1 MLPVVTLKSRRAQP
15 FFNRHPWVFA
25 GAIAR
30 TKDDPIAGAEVRVHD
45 HEGRFIARG
54 LFNPQS
60 NIRVRLYSW
69 DEHEALDQT
78 FWSARLDE
86 AIALRKTLFP
96 KWTAESACRLV
107 YSEADGL
114 SGLVVERYGDWLVV
128 QFTSLA
134 LSQRQ
139 EMFVR
144 LLTEKLQPRG
154 IQLRT
159 EKGIRELEG
168 LEQTDGL
175 LSGDPPPRPMFIEEN
190 GLRFGV
196 DLTEGQK
203 TGYYLDQRDNRA
215 AAARYMAGHRVLDMF
230 CYGGGFGLAAL
241 KLGGA
246 KFVQGVDVSAS
257 AITLAEGNAEL
268 NSLADHCR
276 FEKAKAFD
284 ELERLV
290 AAEEKFDTVILD
302 PPKLARHRGGLNKAL
317 RGYHSLNRLAVDL
330 IPPGGILVTCSC
342 SGLVG
347 RPEFEGMLADVA
359 TKSNRR
365 IRILESRSA
374 AADHP
379 TSVHCFET
387 DYLKCYICRVD

>member
-1 MLPVVTLKSRRAQP
+1 MIPVVTLKRRRAQP

-25 GAIAR
+25 GAIANS
-30 TKDDPIAGAEVRVHD
+30 KNEPAAGAEVRVHD
-45 HEGRFIARG
+45 NEGRFIARG
-54 LFNPQS
+54 LYNPHS

-69 DEHEALDQT
+69 QESESLDQN

-96 KWTAESACRLV
+96 EWTSESACRLV
-107 YSEADGL
+107 YSEADGI
-114 SGLVVERYGDWLVV
+114 SGLVVERYDDWLVV

-134 LSQRQ
+134 LSHRQ

-159 EKGIRELEG
+159 EKGIREVEG

-203 TGYYLDQRDNRA
+203 TGFYLDQRDNRA
-215 AAARYMAGHRVLDMF
+215 AAARYVSGHRVLDMF

-246 KFVQGVDVSAS
+246 KSVHGVDVSAS
-257 AITLAEGNAEL
+257 AITLAEANAEL
-268 NSLADHCR
+268 NSVADYCR
-276 FEKAKAFD
+276 FEKTKAFD
-284 ELERLV
+284 ALERL
-290 AAEEKFDTVILD
+290 AAEEKTFDTVILD
-302 PPKLARHRGGLNKAL
+302 PPKLARHRGGVVKAL
-317 RGYHSLNRLAVDL
+317 RGYHSLNRMAVNL
-330 IPPGGILVTCSC
+330 LPPGGILVTCSC
-342 SGLVG
+342 SGLVS
-347 RPEFEGMLADVA
+347 RSDFEAMLADVA

-365 IRILESRSA
+365 IRVLESRSA

-379 TSVHCFET
+379 TSVSCFET
-387 DYLKCYICRVD
+387 DYLKCIICRVD